1 MRNVQKRYA
10 LLTSIVALVW
20 GGSFIAIKIGVE
32 NIPPISLAFL
42 RFAIA
47 SPFMLILSMIWKR
60 SRINIKELPML
71 IAIALTGVTLLYIL
85 QFTGVKYTSATNASL
100 LINTNVLFIAIF
112 SWIFLKEPFSYRKL
126 AGVLLGFAGAV
137 LVILNGSLS
146 LSLSSIG
153 DILIIFSAIC
163 WAIYSILGKKMLK
176 NYDAFSLTTYAF
188 IIGTILFVPFIYKDI
203 WRLEI
208 SFTGWLIILYLS
220 LICSV
225 FAYVAWYYVLEKANA
240 TEVAIFLNLIPV
252 FAMIMA
258 HFILGEKITPYT
270 LIGAVFIIYAI
281 YLAISNK

>member
-1 MRNVQKRYA
+1 
-10 LLTSIVALVW
+10 
-20 GGSFIAIKIGVE
+20 
-32 NIPPISLAFL
+32 
-42 RFAIA
+42 
-47 SPFMLILSMIWKR
+47 
-60 SRINIKELPML
+60 
-71 IAIALTGVTLLYIL
+71 
-85 QFTGVKYTSATNASL
+85 
-100 LINTNVLFIAIF
+100 
-112 SWIFLKEPFSYRKL
+112 
-126 AGVLLGFAGAV
+126 
-137 LVILNGSLS
+137 
-146 LSLSSIG
+146 
-153 DILIIFSAIC
+153 
-163 WAIYSILGKKMLK
+163 MLK

>member
-10 LLTSIVALVW
+10 LLTSIVAQVW

-188 IIGTILFVPFIYKDI
+188 IIGTILFIPFIYKDI

-208 SFTGWLIILYLS
+208 SFTEWLIILYLS

>member
-1 MRNVQKRYA
+1 VQKRYA
-10 LLTSIVALVW
+10 LLTSIVAQVW

-188 IIGTILFVPFIYKDI
+188 IIGTILFIPFIYKDI

-208 SFTGWLIILYLS
+208 SFTEWLIILYLS

-252 FAMIMA
+252 FVMIMA